1 MSGKTDIT
9 TARLLCETFGQV
21 VHGDPLTTLPIQ
33 STSRAYGLTD
43 NTPNWSWPPYEAAR
57 STDVYDDTVL
67 VLAVK
72 VALVAPAGTVTEA
85 GTVTTAWLLLK
96 SPTTAPPAG
105 AGALNMTVPVV
116 ELPPRTHRGE
126 NDSEKGVELAGW
138 MVMLPGS
145 LAWEPRPSVTV
156 SVNVNVPEVVGR
168 PLRLAGGDAQR
179 LKPDGI
185 GPPVIDQ
192 VYGCTPPEL

>member
-1 MSGKTDIT
+1 M
-9 TARLLCETFGQV
+9 
-21 VHGDPLTTLPIQ
+21 
-33 STSRAYGLTD
+33 
-43 NTPNWSWPPYEAAR
+43 
-57 STDVYDDTVL
+57 YDDTVL

-72 VALVAPAGTVTEA
+72 LALVAPAGTVTLA
-85 GTVTTAWLLLK
+85 GTVTTAWLLLQR
-96 SPTTAPPAG
+96 PTTAPPAG
-105 AGALNMTVPVV
+105 AGALNMTVPVE
-116 ELPPRTHRGE
+116 ELPPRTHAGE

-156 SVNVNVPEVVGR
+156 TVNLNVPAVVGR
-168 PLRLAGGDAQR
+168 PSRLAGGDAQR
-179 LKPDGI
+179 LKPGGI